1 MIFLYRFETS
11 KRVRSVKMPET
22 EMEVS
27 EVVDAILKSLF
38 KDKEPT
44 CSLQLLDNTAE
55 RLRANNSK
63 PYVFR
68 RTYLNKFKPSCIPT
82 VVVPKKKKRRWRS
95 PPKKRKRWHSPN
107 LKKR

>member
-44 CSLQLLDNTAE
+44 CSLQLMDSTAA
-55 RLRANNSK
+55 LLIIK
-63 PYVFR
+63 
-68 RTYLNKFKPSCIPT
+68 
-82 VVVPKKKKRRWRS
+82 
-95 PPKKRKRWHSPN
+95 N
-107 LKKR
+107 LKPDGLTKESPI

>member
-11 KRVRSVKMPET
+11 ERVRSVKMPET

-44 CSLQLLDNTAE
+44 CSLQLMDSTAA
-55 RLRANNSK
+55 LLIIK
-63 PYVFR
+63 
-68 RTYLNKFKPSCIPT
+68 
-82 VVVPKKKKRRWRS
+82 
-95 PPKKRKRWHSPN
+95 N
-107 LKKR
+107 LKPDGLTKESPI

>member
-1 MIFLYRFETS
+1 MIFLYRFESS

-44 CSLQLLDNTAE
+44 CSLQLLDSTAA
-55 RLRANNSK
+55 LLIIK
-63 PYVFR
+63 
-68 RTYLNKFKPSCIPT
+68 
-82 VVVPKKKKRRWRS
+82 
-95 PPKKRKRWHSPN
+95 N
-107 LKKR
+107 LKPDGLTKESPI

>member
-11 KRVRSVKMPET
+11 ERVRSVKMPET

-44 CSLQLLDNTAE
+44 CSLQLLDSTAA
-55 RLRANNSK
+55 LLIIK
-63 PYVFR
+63 
-68 RTYLNKFKPSCIPT
+68 
-82 VVVPKKKKRRWRS
+82 
-95 PPKKRKRWHSPN
+95 N
-107 LKKR
+107 LKPDGLTKESPI

>member
-1 MIFLYRFETS
+1 MTFLYRFETS

-44 CSLQLLDNTAE
+44 CSLQLLDSTAA
-55 RLRANNSK
+55 LLIIK
-63 PYVFR
+63 
-68 RTYLNKFKPSCIPT
+68 
-82 VVVPKKKKRRWRS
+82 
-95 PPKKRKRWHSPN
+95 N
-107 LKKR
+107 LKPDGLTKESPI

>member
-1 MIFLYRFETS
+1 MALLYRFETS

-44 CSLQLLDNTAE
+44 CSLQLLDSTAA
-55 RLRANNSK
+55 LLIIK
-63 PYVFR
+63 
-68 RTYLNKFKPSCIPT
+68 
-82 VVVPKKKKRRWRS
+82 
-95 PPKKRKRWHSPN
+95 N
-107 LKKR
+107 LKPDGLTKESPI

>member
-1 MIFLYRFETS
+1 MIFLYRFESS

-44 CSLQLLDNTAE
+44 CSLQLLDSTAA
-55 RLRANNSK
+55 LLIIK
-63 PYVFR
+63 
-68 RTYLNKFKPSCIPT
+68 
-82 VVVPKKKKRRWRS
+82 
-95 PPKKRKRWHSPN
+95 N
-107 LKKR
+107 LKPDGLTKESPIFKYIFFTMFYTMFILRIT

>member
-44 CSLQLLDNTAE
+44 CSLQLLDSTAA
-55 RLRANNSK
+55 LLIIK
-63 PYVFR
+63 
-68 RTYLNKFKPSCIPT
+68 
-82 VVVPKKKKRRWRS
+82 
-95 PPKKRKRWHSPN
+95 N
-107 LKKR
+107 LKPDGLTKESPI